1 MPLPSRFSKPVIAGG
16 MAAGLLLAALIGLKL
31 FSSGGDPGN
40 AGNSSSVK
48 IPPPPQDSAD
58 RASSGNTSR
67 KSSAQRPATEN
78 LESEQMETAPSR
90 KEAMVA
96 VSIRA
101 RRDLKLL
108 REGSRNE
115 LESAEAREEF
125 AETIR
130 NISDPG
136 ERKRLLEERAESM
149 RIARNKADA
158 EKGFP
163 GRARE
168 KRLIALMQVQSLWR
182 MNSYLAQ
189 NRSLKTESAQF
200 DDQLAD
206 WVEKS
211 EGMSDEEFHR
221 SFNDLQRS
229 LNELRI
235 RDQAASTRQP

>member
-16 MAAGLLLAALIGLKL
+16 MATGLLLAALIGLKVL
-31 FSSGGDPGN
+31 SSGGDPGN
-40 AGNSSSVK
+40 AGNSSAVK
-48 IPPPPQDSAD
+48 IPSPPQGSAD
-58 RASSGNTSR
+58 RTSSGNTFR
-67 KSSAQRPATEN
+67 KSNAQRPATEN

-96 VSIRA
+96 VSVRA

-115 LESAEAREEF
+115 LESAEAREKF

-211 EGMSDEEFHR
+211 EGMSDQEFHQ
-221 SFNDLQRS
+221 SFNDLRRS